1 LDVESERSESLSEGS
16 ESLSADAAADAD
28 AGAGAD
34 TLDGGADSGT
44 MDIGLD
50 NMISAD
56 AGLSFSSEQAL
67 AAASAARAAE
77 SSGDFMLDLDEPF
90 RQSMVNFG
98 DAQYISYLVIGKQLI
113 GGILD
118 TGSFE
123 LVVFSSTCSSC
134 GSAAQ
139 YNPWLSSSYGVGQL
153 KTTQSYGSGD
163 TFSEEAFD
171 LVSIGPFAD
180 TNQSFWEVTK
190 ANMPILYSAMF
201 QGIIGVGPPET
212 PAADA
217 WNALLRTAGNI
228 SNMTDAHELVDDN
241 LLAQAVDRLEVAMEV
256 TQRPTL
262 LRNLNVSIFSMCVS
276 RKPGDN
282 GFFIWNDYT
291 AVRKPLLFAE
301 VPVVGTHTWSVELKN
316 VRIRGSLDKGSSKNA
331 VKEIG
336 CGDGCS
342 AIIDSGTS
350 LLAVP
355 GFIIEQLQDMME
367 QLDTDCSNLHE
378 LPSLVFNMGDGQFTL
393 PPDSYVAEV
402 VGQLPNYLEGYTTM
416 DSEEN
421 RSESTSEFDPAEMMG
436 KRGSRSR
443 CQLLLMES
451 YASTKYGPLWILGIP
466 FFRRYYTTFRIGE
479 SHKDR
484 TLFMAPSTD
493 DCYVEGQEDGQASF
507 LDVGSRDTYLRTINA
522 SFIHAPVLA
531 QRAIQRG
538 FMHL

>member
-1 LDVESERSESLSEGS
+1 MCIHVRHLPVQV
-16 ESLSADAAADAD
+16 
-28 AGAGAD
+28 
-34 TLDGGADSGT
+34 
-44 MDIGLD
+44 
-50 NMISAD
+50 
-56 AGLSFSSEQAL
+56 SFQH
-67 AAASAARAAE
+67 
-77 SSGDFMLDLDEPF
+77 
-90 RQSMVNFG
+90 
-98 DAQYISYLVIGKQLI
+98 
-113 GGILD
+113 
-118 TGSFE
+118 
-123 LVVFSSTCSSC
+123 LVVLPSSTQYRPLLSPLPSSHPHDDPVPRFEPRPPL
-134 GSAAQ
+134 SIL
-139 YNPWLSSSYGVGQL
+139 PWLG
-153 KTTQSYGSGD
+153 
-163 TFSEEAFD
+163 
-171 LVSIGPFAD
+171 
-180 TNQSFWEVTK
+180 
-190 ANMPILYSAMF
+190 
-201 QGIIGVGPPET
+201 
-212 PAADA
+212 AA
-217 WNALLRTAGNI
+217 T
-228 SNMTDAHELVDDN
+228 
-241 LLAQAVDRLEVAMEV
+241 
-256 TQRPTL
+256 
-262 LRNLNVSIFSMCVS
+262 
-276 RKPGDN
+276 
-282 GFFIWNDYT
+282 
-291 AVRKPLLFAE
+291 E

-416 DSEEN
+416 ETEHNS
-421 RSESTSEFDPAEMMG
+421 SESMSEADPADGVG

-531 QRAIQRG
+531 QRAIQSG

>member
-1 LDVESERSESLSEGS
+1 
-16 ESLSADAAADAD
+16 
-28 AGAGAD
+28 
-34 TLDGGADSGT
+34 
-44 MDIGLD
+44 
-50 NMISAD
+50 
-56 AGLSFSSEQAL
+56 
-67 AAASAARAAE
+67 
-77 SSGDFMLDLDEPF
+77 
-90 RQSMVNFG
+90 
-98 DAQYISYLVIGKQLI
+98 
-113 GGILD
+113 
-118 TGSFE
+118 
-123 LVVFSSTCSSC
+123 
-134 GSAAQ
+134 
-139 YNPWLSSSYGVGQL
+139 
-153 KTTQSYGSGD
+153 
-163 TFSEEAFD
+163 
-171 LVSIGPFAD
+171 
-180 TNQSFWEVTK
+180 
-190 ANMPILYSAMF
+190 
-201 QGIIGVGPPET
+201 
-212 PAADA
+212 
-217 WNALLRTAGNI
+217 
-228 SNMTDAHELVDDN
+228 
-241 LLAQAVDRLEVAMEV
+241 V

-316 VRIRGSLDKGSSKNA
+316 VRIRGSLDKGGTKNA

-416 DSEEN
+416 DSESESNRSESN
-421 RSESTSEFDPAEMMG
+421 RSESTSEIDPSDLMG

-522 SFIHAPVLA
+522 SYIHAPVLA
-531 QRAIQRG
+531 RKAFQSG